1 MTQKNIGKKI
11 LDMIE
16 EKKIIPRPK
25 WQFLLKAVLTW
36 ISGAVSLI
44 IGALAFSVII
54 HILKN
59 NDWDAYRYIN
69 DSLLQ
74 FILLTLPYFWI
85 LFLIIFIF
93 IFHYNFKHTKK
104 GYKYRLYIVVILSI
118 FLSML
123 IGSALYAAGVGK
135 SIDFILSDRLPVYT
149 KFINRRQKI
158 WTAAGEGRLGGT
170 IINIK
175 SEKEFELE
183 DLEGKSW
190 YVMFEDADIHPR
202 VKIEVNKK
210 IRIIGKEILGAG
222 LDIGTFNAKLIL
234 PAEHLRGGFRRNG
247 IGGRCGVVEDTK

>member
-1 MTQKNIGKKI
+1 MTQNNIGKKI
-11 LDMIE
+11 LDIIE

-36 ISGAVSLI
+36 ISGIISLI

-54 HILKN
+54 YMLKN
-59 NDWDAYRYIN
+59 NDWDAYMYIN

-85 LFLIIFIF
+85 LFLIMFIF
-93 IFHYNFKHTKK
+93 IFHYNFRHTKK
-104 GYKYRLYIVVILSI
+104 GYKYRLYVVAVLSI

-123 IGSALYAAGVGK
+123 IGSVLYASGVGK
-135 SIDFILSDRLPVYT
+135 SIDFVLSDRLPAYT

-158 WTAAGEGRLGGT
+158 WMAADEGRLGGI

-183 DLEGKSW
+183 DLEGKAW
-190 YVMFEDADIHPR
+190 HIMCVGADIHPR
-202 VKIEVNKK
+202 AKIEVNNK
-210 IRIIGKEILGAG
+210 IRIIGEEILKADLDMGA
-222 LDIGTFNAKLIL
+222 FKAELIL
-234 PAEHLRGGFRRNG
+234 PAEHLGHGFRRNG
-247 IGGRCGVVEDTK
+247 NGGRCGIME

>member
-11 LDMIE
+11 LNIIE

-25 WQFLLKAVLTW
+25 WQFLFKAVLTW
-36 ISGAVSLI
+36 VSGVIALF
-44 IGALAFSVII
+44 IGALSFSVII
-54 HILKN
+54 HMLKN
-59 NDWDAYRYIN
+59 NDWDAYQYIN

-74 FILLTLPYFWI
+74 FVLLTLPYFWI

-93 IFHYNFKHTKK
+93 IFHYNFRNTKK
-104 GYKYRLYIVVILSI
+104 GYKYRLPIVVILSI

-123 IGSALYAAGVGK
+123 IGSVLYAAGVGR

-158 WTAAGEGRLGGT
+158 WTAADEGRLGGV

-175 SEKEFELE
+175 SEKEFEFE
-183 DLEGKSW
+183 DLEGGAW
-190 YVMFEDADIHPR
+190 YVMRAGADIHPR

-210 IRIIGKEILGAG
+210 IRIIGEEVFKYG
-222 LDIGTFNAKLIL
+222 LDKRTFNAKLIL
-234 PAEHLRGGFRRNG
+234 PAEHLGHGFRRNSM
-247 IGGRCGVVEDTK
+247 GGRCGVME